1 MTSTLTEPSRTDD
14 APPPSKVRGW
24 PRWLKLVLA
33 VVFVAVMAGAVAREL
48 VVGSHQPFRPGS
60 GFYGVEIEG
69 VPDREIKRVD
79 THGTY
84 PEPDEVLTLPFVE
97 GRTVRILFPLYN
109 RGPWDVTLTRVE
121 LGPRAPE
128 FATLLQPDQVRLA
141 PGQDDLYQREALPFE
156 PSVIRTEENR
166 LLVLE
171 YTYVCQRGEPG
182 SMQGRDHIDLRFEL
196 FGKTEWQRFP
206 LPFRLM
212 LTYPPRGS
220 CTPLSR

>member
-1 MTSTLTEPSRTDD
+1 
-14 APPPSKVRGW
+14 V
-24 PRWLKLVLA
+24 VVFLA
-33 VVFVAVMAGAVAREL
+33 VAAGAFAREL
-48 VVGSHQPFRPGS
+48 VVRNHAPFRPGG

-84 PEPDEVLTLPFVE
+84 PEPSQVLTLPFVE
-97 GRTVRILFPLYN
+97 GRTVRIFFPLYN

-128 FATLLQPDQVRLA
+128 FATLLQPKQVRLA
-141 PGQDDLYQREALPFE
+141 PGQDDVYQREALPFE
-156 PSVIRTEENR
+156 PSLIRTEEIR

-171 YTYVCQRGEPG
+171 YTFVCQRGGPNTL
-182 SMQGRDHIDLRFEL
+182 QGRDYVNLQFEL

-212 LTYPPRGS
+212 LTYPPQGS